1 MTGLQVRGPYSKG
14 YGIENGAL
22 KDTSGID
29 PSAGWASS
37 AMISDLN
44 DLKVWAAALAEGHL
58 VSEEAQQ
65 ERLRTVPTNVGAIS
79 YGLGVMKY
87 GDFIGHEGNAFGYST
102 AMFYMPSKRATI
114 IVFLNSV
121 PNDRINAVNA
131 FMRFAKVLFPDKTS

>member
-1 MTGLQVRGPYSKG
+1 
-14 YGIENGAL
+14 
-22 KDTSGID
+22 
-29 PSAGWASS
+29 
-37 AMISDLN
+37 
-44 DLKVWAAALAEGHL
+44 
-58 VSEEAQQ
+58 
-65 ERLRTVPTNVGAIS
+65 
-79 YGLGVMKY
+79 MKY